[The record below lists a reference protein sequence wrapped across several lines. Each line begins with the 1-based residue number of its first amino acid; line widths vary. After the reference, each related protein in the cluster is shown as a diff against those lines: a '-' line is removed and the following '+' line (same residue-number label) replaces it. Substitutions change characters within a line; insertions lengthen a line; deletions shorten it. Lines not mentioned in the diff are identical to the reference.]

1 MPPTS
6 AKPASR
12 FSPWL
17 VAAVIAMVVIAAHW
31 PSLDG
36 EFLFDDVGEIAENR
50 SIRSLWPPW
59 RPMFEG
65 GSLPHRPIPSYTF
78 AVNYALHGLDPRGYH
93 AVNIAIHL
101 VNGWLVWWVLRWI
114 GRRTGSGCDAVPGS
128 GRGGSVA
135 GDGIALAAAALWLV
149 HPLTTQAVDYV
160 YQRMELLGATAI
172 LATVAAFLRSVD
184 ARQPVAWQAAAV
196 VACGLGMLCK
206 ETVVAAPLI
215 VLLIDW
221 LVVRH
226 DADRPWMSLGTALR
240 VDGRFLAALFAT
252 FGVAAWVVLVQKDR
266 FGELAAPVTDRW
278 TYAVNQP
285 LIVLDYL
292 RRAAWPAGLCLDHYR
307 RPAESQFMLA
317 AGLAAL
323 AAAAAV
329 AVASLSRSPLV
340 TLCIA
345 AFVALLGPT
354 SSFLPVNDL
363 MVEHRMYLPLAVLV
377 AGSVG
382 GAWQAA
388 SRWGGRFGQRLAMPL
403 GVALFLA
410 LAATTF
416 LRSGVFASRYGMWQ
430 DVTTKASANP
440 RAWAGLADEL
450 VKRGNLDASLAA
462 LDKSIALAP
471 DAQTAHV
478 LRSNVLLALE
488 RPTEALAAAERAIE
502 VDPARGRGFT
512 RRAAALVD
520 LGRFDEAAA
529 ACQQA
534 FERDAADVVAW
545 RLLSE
550 ALVRTGRDSEAVE
563 VCRRLFTVDPPEPEA
578 DGSVHV
584 RHGIRY
590 ATLAAAL
597 AGLNPDAD
605 TRRQI
610 GDILARAT
618 LIDPDAPR
626 TTAMIALARE
636 RLTAAAGAAA
646 GAGVSRSP
654 APAD

>member
-1 MPPTS
+1 MVM
-6 AKPASR
+6 R
-12 FSPWL
+12 LWL
-17 VAAVIAMVVIAAHW
+17 AGAVIAAVVIAAHW

-50 SIRSLWPPW
+50 AIRTLWPPW
-59 RPMFEG
+59 TPMFAG
-65 GSLPHRPIPSYTF
+65 GNLPHRPIPSYSF
-78 AVNYALHGLDPRGYH
+78 AVNYAVHGLEPHGYH
-93 AVNIAIHL
+93 AVNIALHL
-101 VNGWLVWWVLRWI
+101 GNGWLVWWLVRWI
-114 GRRTGSGCDAVPGS
+114 GRRVGLGHRENAAD
-128 GRGGSVA
+128 R
-135 GDGIALAAAALWLV
+135 IALATAALWLV

-160 YQRMELLGATAI
+160 YQRMELLGAMAI
-172 LATVAAFLRSVD
+172 LATVAVFLKSVD
-184 ARQPVAWQAAAV
+184 ARQPMAWRTAAV

-226 DADRPWMSLGTALR
+226 DRDRPWMSLGTALR
-240 VDGRFLAALFAT
+240 DDGRFLAALFAT

-266 FGELAAPVTDRW
+266 FGELAAPFVDRW
-278 TYAVNQP
+278 TYALNQP
-285 LIVLDYL
+285 LILLDYL

-307 RPAESQFMLA
+307 LPVESPVLLA

-329 AVASLSRSPLV
+329 AVACVSRAPLV

-363 MVEHRMYLPLAVLV
+363 MVEHRMYLPLAVFV
-377 AGSVG
+377 SGCVG

-388 SRWGGRFGQRLAMPL
+388 SLWGGRSGHRLAM
-403 GVALFLA
+403 VAGSAAFVA

-416 LRSGVFASRYGMWQ
+416 LRSGVFASRYEMWR
-430 DVTTKASANP
+430 DVTAKAPANP

-450 VKRGNLDASLAA
+450 VKRGELDASLAA
-462 LDKSIALAP
+462 LDRSIALAP
-471 DAQTAHV
+471 DAAAAHA

-488 RPTEALAAAERAIE
+488 RPDEALAAAERSIA
-502 VDPARGRGFT
+502 VDSARSLGFT

-529 ACQQA
+529 VCRRAVDI
-534 FERDAADVVAW
+534 DADDAVAL

-550 ALVRTGRDSEAVE
+550 ALVRTSKNAAAVE
-563 VCRRLFTVDPPEPEA
+563 ICRRLFVVDPPQAEA
-578 DGSVHV
+578 DGSVHP

-597 AGLNPDAD
+597 AGLDTDAD
-605 TRRQI
+605 MRSQI
-610 GDILARAT
+610 AELLARAT
-618 LIDPDAPR
+618 AIDPESRR
-626 TTAMIALARE
+626 TAAMMEVARD
-636 RLTAAAGAAA
+636 RLAAGAS
-646 GAGVSRSP
+646 VTQPP